1 MRGWVRFI
9 GGQWSIAAR
18 KLKYFQ
24 DREFVG
30 IFDPA

>member
-1 MRGWVRFI
+1 MNAELLFI